1 MFLDG
6 HKSCT
11 MREQDSIMQG
21 DKEMDKRDW
30 IGRWARYLVILYF
43 VGALSGIAHEF
54 GHFFVIR
61 ALGYYPRVSF
71 KAGRVETY
79 DAQGNLAENQ
89 TPRERLFMSAGG
101 PAVTLFL
108 AVGFTGCFLKRRDSF
123 LLFACAIT
131 NAVMRLNMY
140 VDGYN
145 SDEGNMS
152 EILVKMLGNQGAF
165 LVPLTEWT
173 IFIGLSCFLIDR
185 QTFFKRTYWFI
196 PLFFVIAGVSIV
208 SSFAILGHVLR

>member
-1 MFLDG
+1 
-6 HKSCT
+6 
-11 MREQDSIMQG
+11 MQG
-21 DKEMDKRDW
+21 DNNKYKHDW
-30 IGRWARYLVILYF
+30 IGRWPRYLIILYI

-54 GHFFVIR
+54 GHFFVLR

-71 KAGRVETY
+71 RAGRVETY

-108 AVGFTGCFLKRRDSF
+108 AVGFTACFLKRRDSF

-173 IFIGLSCFLIDR
+173 IFIGLSCLLISR

-196 PLFFVIAGVSIV
+196 PLFFVIAGVSMV